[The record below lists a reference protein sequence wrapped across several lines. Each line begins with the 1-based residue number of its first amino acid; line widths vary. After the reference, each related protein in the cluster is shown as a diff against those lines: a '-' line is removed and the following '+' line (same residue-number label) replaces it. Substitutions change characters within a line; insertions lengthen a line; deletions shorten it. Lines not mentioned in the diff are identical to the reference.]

1 MNKSTIKEIETLMAY
16 YIIATGEFDGV
27 CFVNYPKLPTPFC
40 ENIKIGKE
48 VGDLLSLR
56 VGDLL
61 SLRVDPNDDKLRVQL
76 WFIDK
81 HENHFFLNWEE
92 IVRIK
97 PTLAAVVFTHIYDM
111 IENIQM

>member
-1 MNKSTIKEIETLMAY
+1 MNKEITIGAETLMAF

-27 CFVNYPKLPTPFC
+27 CFVNYPKLPKPFC
-40 ENIKIGKE
+40 ENIKIGGL
-48 VGDLLSLR
+48 VC
-56 VGDLL
+56 DLL

-81 HENHFFLNWEE
+81 NENHFFLDWED

-97 PTLAAVVFTHIYDM
+97 PTLAAVVFTHVYDM
-111 IENIQM
+111 IENIEM

>member
-1 MNKSTIKEIETLMAY
+1 MNKEITIGAETLMAF

-40 ENIKIGKE
+40 ENIKIGDK
-48 VGDLLSLR
+48 VGDLLSI
-56 VGDLL
+56 
-61 SLRVDPNDDKLRVQL
+61 RVDPNDDVLRVQL

-81 HENHFFLNWEE
+81 HENHFFLDWED

-97 PTLAAVVFTHIYDM
+97 PTLAAVVFTHVYDM
-111 IENIQM
+111 IENIEM

>member
-1 MNKSTIKEIETLMAY
+1 MNKEIIIGAETLMAF

-40 ENIKIGKE
+40 KNIKIG
-48 VGDLLSLR
+48 GL

-61 SLRVDPNDDKLRVQL
+61 SLRVDPSEDNLKVQL

-81 HENHFFLNWEE
+81 DENQFFLDWNK
-92 IVRIK
+92 VVQLK
-97 PTLAAVVFTHIYDM
+97 PTLAAVVFTHVYDM
-111 IENIQM
+111 IENIEM

>member
-1 MNKSTIKEIETLMAY
+1 MNKEITIGAETLMAF

-27 CFVNYPKLPTPFC
+27 CFVNYPKLPKPFC
-40 ENIKIGKE
+40 ENIKIG
-48 VGDLLSLR
+48 GL

-81 HENHFFLNWEE
+81 HENHFFLNWED

-97 PTLAAVVFTHIYDM
+97 PTLAAVVFTHVYDM
-111 IENIQM
+111 IENMEM

>member
-1 MNKSTIKEIETLMAY
+1 MNKDITINAEVLMAF

-40 ENIKIGKE
+40 ENIKIGNK
-48 VGDLLSLR
+48 

-61 SLRVDPNDDKLRVQL
+61 SLRVDPNDDVLRVQL

-81 HENHFFLNWEE
+81 NENHFFLDWED

-97 PTLAAVVFTHIYDM
+97 PTLAAVVFTHVYDM
-111 IENIQM
+111 IENIKM